1 MLVGGRQFVSAYW
14 GAMGAAEDCSF
25 GAQPY
30 KPDCKHFNRPLAATQ
45 PVQKKL
51 ADMQTDVALGLT
63 FS

>member
-45 PVQKKL
+45 RAKET
-51 ADMQTDVALGLT
+51 DMQTDVALGLT

>member
-1 MLVGGRQFVSAYW
+1 LLLRR
-14 GAMGAAEDCSF
+14 AAVQ
-25 GAQPY
+25 A
-30 KPDCKHFNRPLAATQ
+30 DCKQFNRPFAATQ

>member
-1 MLVGGRQFVSAYW
+1 
-14 GAMGAAEDCSF
+14 MGAAEDCSF
-25 GAQPY
+25 GAQLY

-45 PVQKKL
+45 PVQRKL